1 MAQQIVVEI
10 YVMNMQVNIIIF
22 MYIIKKNGGL
32 SSARNLGLEKI
43 NKRTSYV
50 GFVDSDDFIH
60 PNMYKILYDNLV
72 KYGSDI
78 SICSYEI
85 TYDDNYTLEVTN
97 NISVVNSI
105 DLIENYFDNI
115 AICTIVCNKLY
126 KRECID
132 GIKFELDR
140 IYEDQIYSPQVIYK
154 SKKVVITDAKLY
166 YYYQRKDSISHGGHN
181 VDGWEDLFYA
191 AECYIKFGKQIKN
204 KVFIEKSTEYY
215 IGSLLYR
222 TVQSYNK
229 DKKEYHKWKKIY
241 RRALRKYIFGI
252 KNYKSR
258 IIYLL
263 YYIIPKLY
271 TLIT

>member
-1 MAQQIVVEI
+1 MGT
-10 YVMNMQVNIIIF
+10 F
-22 MYIIKKNGGL
+22 
-32 SSARNLGLEKI
+32 
-43 NKRTSYV
+43 
-50 GFVDSDDFIH
+50 
-60 PNMYKILYDNLV
+60 
-72 KYGSDI
+72 
-78 SICSYEI
+78 
-85 TYDDNYTLEVTN
+85 
-97 NISVVNSI
+97 
-105 DLIENYFDNI
+105 
-115 AICTIVCNKLY
+115 
-126 KRECID
+126 
-132 GIKFELDR
+132 
-140 IYEDQIYSPQVIYK
+140 
-154 SKKVVITDAKLY
+154 
-166 YYYQRKDSISHGGHN
+166 
-181 VDGWEDLFYA
+181 FYA